1 MSLFHPS
8 SSPVPT
14 ISGLGQPCIR
24 PCLLSPISSADRGL
38 GRGLVPF
45 PAAKSACAGAC
56 LEAAAAVAAVV
67 AAVLPL
73 LAQRNEAAVDDAAA
87 AAAAREDIAA
97 DQIGRKD
104 EEDHRE
110 REAAERINGTG
121 TIWIGYFPLLMT
133 RPHGLSLTCQE
144 ILST

>member
-1 MSLFHPS
+1 MSLFHSCS
-8 SSPVPT
+8 SLPFRGLRSRA
-14 ISGLGQPCIR
+14 SGLDLIPSL
-24 PCLLSPISSADRGL
+24 PLFSSADRGL

-56 LEAAAAVAAVV
+56 LVAAAAVAAVV
-67 AAVLPL
+67 VAVLPL
-73 LAQRNEAAVDDAAA
+73 LDQRNEAAVDDAAA

-104 EEDHRE
+104 EEDPRE

-121 TIWIGYFPLLMT
+121 TIRIGYCSLLLKCPC
-133 RPHGLSLTCQE
+133 R
-144 ILST
+144 